1 MCVCAYVCVCVWA
14 RMCVYV
20 CVRACVCVRVCAC
33 VCMWCVCMWCVCM
46 WCVCM
51 WYSARGLT
59 DQQTQMAPSL
69 VSSTYAKADNQVGPV
84 HQENLAGDSCR

>member
-1 MCVCAYVCVCVWA
+1 MCMCICVCVRVGAYVCVCVCA
-14 RMCVYV
+14 
-20 CVRACVCVRVCAC
+20 CVRVCEGVC
-33 VCMWCVCMWCVCM
+33 VCMYVVCMYVVCM
-46 WCVCM
+46 YVV
-51 WYSARGLT
+51 YSARGLT